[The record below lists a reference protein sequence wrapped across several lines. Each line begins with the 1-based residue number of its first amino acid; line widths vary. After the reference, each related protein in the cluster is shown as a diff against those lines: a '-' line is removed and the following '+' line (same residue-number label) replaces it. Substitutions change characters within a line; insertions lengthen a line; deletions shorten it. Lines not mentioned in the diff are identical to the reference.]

1 MVLAYLSAPI
11 IHRGLRKDDFC
22 STVLKVLEDKGVTVF
37 TPQLLPPA
45 DPEIIF
51 KRDVDQ
57 VRKSDF
63 LIAEVTSPSLGVGM
77 EIMLSIELMKPVLLF
92 RHSDA
97 NPLSKMVSGADGKAL
112 FIYESLTDVEKILQ
126 SLNFENLL
134 VLKCP
139 ACSSHVAE
147 VNAEEIRCI
156 QCGHIEREVL
166 R

>member
-11 IHRGLRKDDFC
+11 IDRGLRKDEFC
-22 STVLKVLEDKGVTVF
+22 STVLKVLEDRGVTVF
-37 TPQLLPPA
+37 APQLLQPVEPQ
-45 DPEIIF
+45 IIF

-57 VRKSDF
+57 VRSCDF
-63 LIAEVTSPSLGVGM
+63 LIAEVTSPSHGVGM

-92 RHSDA
+92 HQSDTDS
-97 NPLSKMVSGADGKAL
+97 LSKMVSGADGKVL
-112 FIYESLTDVEKILQ
+112 FVYESLEEVERILQ
-126 SLNFENLL
+126 SINFENLI

-139 ACSSHVAE
+139 VCSSQVAE

-156 QCGHIEREVL
+156 QCGHIDREVL